1 MTVAIGS
8 ILLLV
13 ASVLLCAVIVVAI
26 FGLAVW
32 LMRDQRHP
40 LEGAEEFRWESDPVQ
55 ISGPDGTSA
64 VAEGK

>member
-13 ASVLLCAVIVVAI
+13 ASVLLCAVIVLAI

-32 LMRDQRHP
+32 LMRDQRY
-40 LEGAEEFRWESDPVQ
+40 LQEGAEELRWETDPTQ
-55 ISGPDGTSA
+55 MPGPDGTSA

>member
-13 ASVLLCAVIVVAI
+13 ASVLLCAVIVLAI
-26 FGLAVW
+26 LGLAVW
-32 LMRDQRHP
+32 LMRDQRAP
-40 LEGAEEFRWESDPVQ
+40 QEGGEEFRWESDPAQ
-55 ISGPDGTSA
+55 MAGPDGTSA